1 MSHIHTT
8 DLKMENTDL
17 SSIQL
22 FVSVLGFISVFAE
35 LIKASVKLPRT
46 WKGQSSH
53 RLSTAKNTY
62 DYTKALENMQ
72 TYKN

>member
-1 MSHIHTT
+1 
-8 DLKMENTDL
+8 MENTDL

-35 LIKASVKLPRT
+35 PINASVKLPRT

-53 RLSTAKNTY
+53 RFIYSKKHVRLHKSSGKYAKIQ
-62 DYTKALENMQ
+62 KLGH
-72 TYKN
+72 